1 MKEVRGALV
10 FIGDELLS
18 GLVENTNASFAI
30 KRLSEEGF
38 SISEA
43 CILPDKVDVI
53 INRLKQL
60 SEENSFIVIS
70 GGIGPTDDDLTTLA
84 VAKAFKL
91 PFEADKKV
99 AESILNQD
107 SSHQEFA
114 IKMAILPKGARFIG
128 EERGCA
134 GYVLEIEDCV
144 IFCLPGVP
152 EQFKEL
158 LETKV
163 IPFLK
168 DKLYPQAP
176 FCTRIISFFGVEET
190 ALNKELRAFVSEDL
204 SAGFYPG
211 IKGVKLV
218 LKGKKEKINEVI
230 KILKEKFYESLVSE
244 EGKLLEEV
252 VGELLTKNNQ
262 KISVAESCTGGRL
275 SSLFTSVSGSSAYFE
290 RGFVTYSPES
300 KVELLGVK
308 KETIEKKGIVSFEV
322 AMEMAAGCRKVA
334 KTDYG
339 IGITGFAG
347 PTGGTEKAPVGTV
360 FIGISWGN
368 RVGALRCWFCGTRHE
383 VQEAASYTALDML
396 RRVILYD
403 KGVFSYRFA
412 QGYKEGTL

>member
-1 MKEVRGALV
+1 MKEVKGALV
-10 FIGDELLS
+10 FIGDELLC
-18 GLVENTNASFAI
+18 GLVENLNASFAL
-30 KRLSEEGF
+30 KKLFQEGF
-38 SISEA
+38 YVSEVSV
-43 CILPDKVDVI
+43 LPDKVDVI
-53 INRLKQL
+53 INRLRQIA
-60 SEENSFIVIS
+60 EENSFIIIS

-91 PFEADKKV
+91 SFEADKKI
-99 AESILNQD
+99 AESILKRTSNQ
-107 SSHQEFA
+107 QEIA
-114 IKMAILPKGARFIG
+114 IKMAILPKGAKFIG
-128 EERGCA
+128 EEKGCA
-134 GYVLEIEDCV
+134 GYVLELENCV

-158 LETKV
+158 LKTKV

-168 DKLYPQAP
+168 SKLPPRHLFYLKVV
-176 FCTRIISFFGVEET
+176 SFFGIEET
-190 ALNKELRAFVSEDL
+190 ALNKELRNFVSEEL

-211 IKGVKLV
+211 LKGVKLV
-218 LKGKKEKINEVI
+218 LKGKKERVEEVVTT
-230 KILKEKFYESLVSE
+230 LKEKFKESLVSE
-244 EGKLLEEV
+244 EGKSLEEV

-262 KISVAESCTGGRL
+262 KISVAESCTGGKL

-322 AMEMAAGCRKVA
+322 AMEMAVGCRKVA

-347 PTGGTEKAPVGTV
+347 PTGGTEDAPVGTV
-360 FIGISWGN
+360 FIGISWKDK
-368 RVGALRCWFCGTRHE
+368 VGALRCWFCGNRHE

-412 QGYKEGTL
+412 QGYKERAF